1 MASTRVVCMTFLI
14 VSFSVLL
21 HSDPIKGV
29 GLSSTV
35 FYKGYLERQYL
46 EANMIISYSEYQR
59 AEEV

>member
-1 MASTRVVCMTFLI
+1 MTFLI
-14 VSFSVLL
+14 VSFFVPLYF
-21 HSDPIKGV
+21 DPIKGIA
-29 GLSSTV
+29 LRSTV

>member
-14 VSFSVLL
+14 VSFFVPLYF
-21 HSDPIKGV
+21 DPIKGIA
-29 GLSSTV
+29 LRSTV